1 MRTGRFIGI
10 TIGAVIAVGVCLVA
24 LAIAGPREIR
34 ARLWRAVL
42 TRPVEPAQARMHLA
56 WLLGGEDRLPESL
69 EVLESDVRAGRDST
83 YFFKVRVD
91 PSDIPAFRDS
101 ACGALRRRDAAGFSD
116 ADDPARLP
124 QAYNA
129 PPWWRP
135 EELSGADIVSIPEW
149 RFVFSG
155 ATGVVYV
162 AEVEF

>member
-1 MRTGRFIGI
+1 MRIGRVIR
-10 TIGAVIAVGVCLVA
+10 IAVVTVVAAGACLFAVA
-24 LAIAGPREIR
+24 VAGPRTVR

-56 WLLGGEDRLPESL
+56 WLLGGEDRLPASL

-91 PSDIPAFRDS
+91 PNEVPAFRDGVR
-101 ACGALRRRDAAGFSD
+101 GALRRRDAAGFSD

-124 QAYNA
+124 LAYNA

-135 EELSGADIVSIPEW
+135 EELAGADIVTTPEW
-149 RFVFSG
+149 RFVFSR

-162 AEVEF
+162 AEVGF